1 MPNSSSAQKRLR
13 QNQKRR
19 ARNRSWK
26 SRARTARR
34 RLLEALEEEADEDT
48 LRERLRDVIS
58 LLDRL
63 VSKGI
68 FHANKAARWKS
79 RLQKRVNRVLDGEE
93 SEE

>member
-1 MPNSSSAQKRLR
+1 MPTSSSAEKRLR
-13 QNQKRR
+13 QNEKRR
-19 ARNRSWK
+19 ARNRRWK

-34 RLLEALEEEADEDT
+34 RLLEALDDGADDEI
-48 LRERLRDVIS
+48 LRERLGELIS

-63 VSKGI
+63 VSRGI

-79 RLQKRVNRVLDGEE
+79 RLQRRVNRILDGEA

>member
-1 MPNSSSAQKRLR
+1 MPNSSSAEKRLR
-13 QNQKRR
+13 QNRERR

-34 RLLEALEEEADEDT
+34 RLLEALQEEADEDT
-48 LRERLRDVIS
+48 VRERLRDLIS

>member
-1 MPNSSSAQKRLR
+1 MPSSSSAEKRLR
-13 QNQKRR
+13 QNRERR

-34 RLLEALEEEADEDT
+34 RLLEALEEETDEDT

>member
-1 MPNSSSAQKRLR
+1 MPTSSSAEKRLR
-13 QNQKRR
+13 QNRKRR

-34 RLLEALEEEADEDT
+34 RLLEALDAGADEET
-48 LRERLRDVIS
+48 LRERLGEVVS

-79 RLQKRVNRVLDGEE
+79 RLQRRVNRASDGEA